1 LLQRIPHDGRVLQC
15 YSRRA
20 QENRDDAREIA
31 REDAMSHTMVP
42 SDRVENVCVY
52 GRDGAK
58 LGIIERLMLDKESG
72 RVAYA
77 VIRTGGLLGSHHHYP
92 LAWAAL
98 KYDPNRQAFATA
110 LTLDEL
116 SAGPCE
122 FDGEAF
128 DWGDRSRSYTHPQY
142 WTV

>member
-1 LLQRIPHDGRVLQC
+1 
-15 YSRRA
+15 
-20 QENRDDAREIA
+20 
-31 REDAMSHTMVP
+31 MSHTMVP
-42 SDRVENVCVY
+42 SDRVEKACVF

-77 VIRTGGLLGSHHHYP
+77 VIKTGGLLGSHHHHP
-92 LAWAAL
+92 VAWTAL
-98 KYDPNRQAFATA
+98 KYDPARQAFATTM
-110 LTLDEL
+110 TLAEL
-116 SAGPCE
+116 SAGPSE
-122 FDGEAF
+122 FDGEEF